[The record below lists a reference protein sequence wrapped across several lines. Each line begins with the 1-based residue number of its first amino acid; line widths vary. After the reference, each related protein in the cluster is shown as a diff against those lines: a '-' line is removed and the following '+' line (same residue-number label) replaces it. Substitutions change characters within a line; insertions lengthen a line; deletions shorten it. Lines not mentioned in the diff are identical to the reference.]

1 MKKKFLDLVKKKNKT
16 KIVSL
21 TAYSK
26 NIASILDNYCDLI
39 LVGDS
44 LGSVLY
50 NYKSTRKVSID
61 SMIEHSK
68 SVRMGVKRSLM
79 VVDMPYNTYRNSKE
93 ALKNAKRIMKITRCD
108 AVKLEGGKKIY
119 QTVKKLIKNK
129 IPVMGHLGV
138 LPQSDKT
145 FELKGKKKSE
155 RNEILNDAKILEKAG
170 VFSIVLECIETSL
183 AKLVTKNIKVPTI
196 GIGASKYCDGQI
208 LVFDDLIGL
217 NPMNYKFVK
226 KYTNIRNQITN
237 AVSNYSKEVRK
248 IKFPNRKYSYWLK
261 VFFKFFVDF

>member
-1 MKKKFLDLVKKKNKT
+1 MNKKILDFIKKKNKS

-26 NIASILDNYCDLI
+26 NIASILDNFCDLI

-50 NYKSTRKVSID
+50 NYKSTREVTLNM
-61 SMIEHSK
+61 MIEHSK
-68 SVRMGVKRSLM
+68 SVRMGVKKSLM

-93 ALKNAKRIMKITRCD
+93 ALINAKKIMIKTKCD

-119 QTVKKLIKNK
+119 NVVKVLTKNN
-129 IPVMGHLGV
+129 IPVMGHLGL

-145 FELKGKKKSE
+145 FKFKGKKVSE
-155 RNEILNDAKILEKAG
+155 RNKILKDAELLQSAG
-170 VFSIVLECIETSL
+170 AFSIVLECVETSL
-183 AKLVTKNIKVPTI
+183 SKMVTKKINIPTI
-196 GIGASKYCDGQI
+196 GIGASNNCDGQI

-217 NPMNYKFVK
+217 NPINVRFVK
-226 KYTNIRNQITN
+226 KYSNIRKEIAK
-237 AVSNYSKEVRK
+237 AVSSYAKEVRNK
-248 IKFPNRKYSYWLK
+248 KFPLKKHSY
-261 VFFKFFVDF
+261 